1 MPRQIISFEDSSRPF
16 LPGLAIAQKGETMK
30 ILVFQH
36 LAVEH
41 PGIFRDF
48 WNESGHEWQAVE
60 LDTGEPIPDLTQYDL
75 LVAMGGPMDVW
86 QEQTHPWLVA
96 EKAAIRR
103 WVKEIDRPY
112 LGICLGHQLL
122 AEALGGKVTLMAKP
136 EVGLA
141 KIELTPEGQCDP
153 LLAGFGATVE
163 ALQWHGAEISRLPE
177 ASVVLAANSACAVQA
192 IRCGRR
198 AYGFQYHVEITA
210 STVTDWEAIP
220 EYKASL
226 EQALG
231 IAEASRLAAEVAG
244 KLPDFRVAAHR
255 LNDNLQSLIDQIS
268 SPSTLARS

>member
-1 MPRQIISFEDSSRPF
+1 M
-16 LPGLAIAQKGETMK
+16 MK
-30 ILVFQH
+30 ILVLQH

-48 WNESGHEWQAVE
+48 WKESGHQWHAVE
-60 LDTGEPIPDLTQYDL
+60 LDAGEPIPDLMQYDL

-86 QEQTHPWLVA
+86 QEQIYPWLIA

-103 WVKEIDRPY
+103 WVRELDRPY

-122 AEALGGKVTLMAKP
+122 AEALGGKVTLMAEP

-141 KIELTPEGQCDP
+141 KVDLTPVGRCDA
-153 LLAGFGATVE
+153 LLAGFGATIE
-163 ALQWHGAEISRLPE
+163 TFQWHGAEISQLPE
-177 ASVVLAANSACAVQA
+177 GAEVLAANSACPVQA
-192 IRCGRR
+192 IRYGRH

-231 IAEASRLAAEVAG
+231 IAEASQLTEKVAA
-244 KLPDFRVAAHR
+244 KLPEFRMAACR
-255 LNDNLQSLIDQIS
+255 VNDNLQALINQIPSLS
-268 SPSTLARS
+268 APARS

>member
-1 MPRQIISFEDSSRPF
+1 M
-16 LPGLAIAQKGETMK
+16 MN

-48 WNESGHEWQAVE
+48 WKESGHHWHAVE
-60 LDTGEPIPDLTQYDL
+60 LDAGEPIPDLKQYDL

-86 QEQTHPWLVA
+86 QDQIHPWLVA

-103 WVKEIDRPY
+103 WVKELDRPY

-122 AEALGGKVTLMAKP
+122 AEALGGKVTLMAEP

-141 KIELTPEGQCDP
+141 KVDLTPVGRRDALLEG
-153 LLAGFGATVE
+153 LGATIE
-163 ALQWHGAEISRLPE
+163 TLQWHGAEISQLPE
-177 ASVVLAANSACAVQA
+177 GAEVLAANSECPVQA
-192 IRCGRR
+192 IRCGRH
-198 AYGFQYHVEITA
+198 AYGLQFHVEITP
-210 STVTDWEAIP
+210 STVADWEAIP

-231 IAEASRLAAEVAG
+231 SAEASRLAEKVAA
-244 KLPDFRVAAHR
+244 KLPDFRMAAR
-255 LNDNLQSLIDQIS
+255 RVNDNLQALINQITS
-268 SPSTLARS
+268 FSVSA